1 MLSLNVAI
9 YVVSLATVLWAAIV
23 HKSTVALLIA
33 AVWVALVFAL
43 RKIKLKVPQKM
54 LAAAF
59 VLVAIVVTILVLPTK
74 DGSSLLKNIFDK
86 AKTAGEK
93 TVEKAETAD
102 PDGTIL
108 IDGKT
113 GVLTNGGTW
122 SNISNIERD
131 NGHGEAYLGD
141 KDATATY
148 TFDVTNAGAYHLWVK
163 LSDDALHFDGARNTT
178 VLVNNSQT
186 IKYAHVSED
195 TKGWKW
201 YDLGSATMRSGKNTI
216 AFTKDATTSAA
227 FVMNQFKLVP

>member
-9 YVVSLATVLWAAIV
+9 YIASLATVLWAAIV
-23 HKSTVALLIA
+23 HKSTAALLIA
-33 AVWVALVFAL
+33 AVWVGLVFAL
-43 RKIKLKVPQKM
+43 RKIQLKVPQKM

-74 DGSSLLKNIFDK
+74 DGGSLLKNIFDK
-86 AKTAGEK
+86 AKTTGEK
-93 TVEKAETAD
+93 TVEKVETAD

-148 TFDVTNAGAYHLWVK
+148 TFDVTNAGTYHLWIK

-178 VLVNNSQT
+178 AFVNNSQT
-186 IKYAHVSED
+186 IKYTHVSED

-201 YDLGSATMRSGKNTI
+201 YDLGSITMGSGKNTI